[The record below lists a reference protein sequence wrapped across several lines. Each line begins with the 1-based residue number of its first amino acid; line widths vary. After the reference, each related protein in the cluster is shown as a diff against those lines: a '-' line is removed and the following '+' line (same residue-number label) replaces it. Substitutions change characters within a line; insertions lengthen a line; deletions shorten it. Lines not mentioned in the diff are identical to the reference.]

1 MKQLEDGRWVID
13 AEAEPALP
21 QPVTSRSLADMT
33 KAYMLRYYPTHS
45 SEALGAPGNLDEAA
59 MAAKKK
65 LAERDKR
72 CEDEISQAGT

>member
-1 MKQLEDGRWVID
+1 
-13 AEAEPALP
+13 
-21 QPVTSRSLADMT
+21 MT

-72 CEDEISQAGT
+72 SEDELSQAGT